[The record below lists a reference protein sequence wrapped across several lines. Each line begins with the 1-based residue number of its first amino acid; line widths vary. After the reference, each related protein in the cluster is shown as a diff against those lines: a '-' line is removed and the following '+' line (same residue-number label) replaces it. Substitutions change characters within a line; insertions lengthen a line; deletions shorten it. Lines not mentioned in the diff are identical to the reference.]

1 MQYWPLQT
9 YFHMLPTR
17 RAIRAPC
24 WQHISSAR
32 VCAYRQSASENIHS
46 PETDCFCTILCLF
59 YPKVLKQHIFGLF

>member
-32 VCAYRQSASENIHS
+32 VCA
-46 PETDCFCTILCLF
+46 
-59 YPKVLKQHIFGLF
+59 